1 MIILKITT
9 ANSEE
14 FAELNSTFRIVPDMQ
29 GKYEN
34 AEKIIVSDNAE
45 IPVYKGILYEF
56 MSNNIVIKTLYE
68 PVSCNLSRFMSQF
81 YTISHIF
88 FVSIL

>member
-1 MIILKITT
+1 
-9 ANSEE
+9 
-14 FAELNSTFRIVPDMQ
+14 MQ

-56 MSNNIVIKTLYE
+56 MSNNLVIKTIYE
-68 PVSCNLSRFMSQF
+68 PASKEENIDKDNK
-81 YTISHIF
+81 TE
-88 FVSIL
+88 

>member
-56 MSNNIVIKTLYE
+56 MSNNTVIKTLYE
-68 PVSCNLSRFMSQF
+68 PASKEENIDKDIK
-81 YTISHIF
+81 TE
-88 FVSIL
+88 